1 MGKTSLVFVI
11 ASIESLA
18 EKVTDA
24 LKKHDILFFQSA
36 PPAYHGKLH
45 LNIISVQMAI
55 PCHLSIV
62 LHPQTG
68 GTFDL
73 KTSIIVTPALTNPAF

>member
-11 ASIESLA
+11 ASIERLS
-18 EKVTDA
+18 EKVMDA

-36 PPAYHGKLH
+36 PPAYYGELH
-45 LNIISVQMAI
+45 LNIRSVQMAI
-55 PCHLSIV
+55 TCHLSIG

-68 GTFDL
+68 GTLDL
-73 KTSIIVTPALTNPAF
+73 KTSIIIIPALTNPAF